1 MAKQRIIGDRTAL
14 RLMYLVHS
22 LEVGGTERLILDL
35 VQQYRAEAVVSVCC
49 LDRPGPWGE
58 ALRHR
63 GIPVHCLKRQ
73 PGIDLGVVWRLGR
86 LLRWERVSL
95 LHCHQYT
102 SFFYGA
108 LASLF
113 SPATRVLFTEH
124 GRAYP
129 DIVSLKRR
137 LANRV
142 LVRLADGMTCV
153 SNAVKQ
159 ALVTLEGL
167 PAERIEIIYNGV
179 DTQRYAVFTLSRQA
193 LHAEL
198 GIAGEDL
205 IVGTVGRLDPVK
217 DHPMLLRA
225 FARVHARIPRTHLVI
240 VGDGAMRDTLE
251 QLARALRIE
260 HAVSFLGF
268 RSDVPRLLG
277 LYDVFALSS
286 HNEGMPVTILEA
298 MSAAVPVV
306 ATAVG
311 DNPYVVVDGITGII
325 CPPEDAASFADALTS
340 LLEDP
345 SKRQRMG
352 NAGRQR
358 VLREFTAERMAHNY
372 WQVYEMLTRRGR
384 ACAVSL
390 AS

>member
-1 MAKQRIIGDRTAL
+1 
-14 RLMYLVHS
+14 
-22 LEVGGTERLILDL
+22 
-35 VQQYRAEAVVSVCC
+35 
-49 LDRPGPWGE
+49 
-58 ALRHR
+58 
-63 GIPVHCLKRQ
+63 
-73 PGIDLGVVWRLGR
+73 
-86 LLRWERVSL
+86 LRWERVSL

-108 LASLF
+108 LASVF

-124 GRAYP
+124 GRGYP
-129 DIVSLKRR
+129 DIVSLKRK

-159 ALVTLEGL
+159 ALVTLEGM

-179 DTQRYAVFTLSRQA
+179 DTQRYAVSA
-193 LHAEL
+193 LPQLALRADL
-198 GIAGEDL
+198 GITGEKL

-217 DHPMLLRA
+217 DHSMLLRA
-225 FARVHARIPRTHLVI
+225 FASVHARIPRAHLVI
-240 VGDGAMRDTLE
+240 VGDGEMRHTLE
-251 QLARALRIE
+251 QLARALHIE

-325 CPPEDAASFADALTS
+325 CPPENSASFADALTS

-345 SKRQRMG
+345 IKRQRMG
-352 NAGRQR
+352 DAGRQR
-358 VLREFTAERMAHNY
+358 VLREFTTERMANNY
-372 WQVYEMLTRRGR
+372 WHVYEMLTRRGR